1 MTDYTHK
8 KYLVKNT
15 RTGATRVITRKVG
28 APSALKP
35 NEVITCCLGGFR
47 ATREEA

>member
-15 RTGATRVITRKVG
+15 KTGETRTIIRKIG

-47 ATREEA
+47 QCREES